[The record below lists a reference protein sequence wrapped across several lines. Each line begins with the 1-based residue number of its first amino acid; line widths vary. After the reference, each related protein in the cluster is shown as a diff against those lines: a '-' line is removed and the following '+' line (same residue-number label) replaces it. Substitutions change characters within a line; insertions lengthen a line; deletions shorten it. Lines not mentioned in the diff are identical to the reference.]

1 MEVKL
6 NEVEVTKLNLQP
18 GEILMVTLK
27 NDDVDAESMNALAE
41 GLRKFFPANKVA
53 VMNVGK
59 DGDLRFQTLAAA
71 MAPDLSCSASTVGYC
86 GDCNCG
92 KREQIEGAK

>member
-1 MEVKL
+1 MELKL

-18 GEILMVTLK
+18 GETLVVTLRS
-27 NDDVDAESMNALAE
+27 DEIGEYDMDSLGAAF
-41 GLRKFFPANKVA
+41 RKAFPNNRVA
-53 VMNVGK
+53 VLNVGTN
-59 DGDLRFQTLAAA
+59 GDVKFQSIKEEVK
-71 MAPDLSCSASTVGYC
+71 DLSCSNSPVGYC